1 MAGNSA
7 APGSNPTAPWPLL
20 SSSMPREMM
29 GRMHSFST
37 VAAHH
42 RQRPRS
48 PVSIT
53 LQPHAHI
60 AVCGERSHRPA
71 FLPFHVALKP
81 PYYPRFIFRYR
92 QLHLPRRL
100 VAACGRRFPR
110 RAHVFFDMA
119 VLSLMNETTDE
130 PTDHPRT
137 VWTILPRPEVT
148 CLLHH
153 PNPNPNLLPAVRLS
167 PQLLN
172 PPPFATRR
180 DAGLWQLRHRP
191 HHGSHRKRTLCSI
204 RLWDTVEKKPRHGF
218 AEPNRWGLFPST
230 PLSLVDCPFS
240 PRVLALLPIGSNVT
254 RLAKRVL
261 KMATADGRSSVPP
274 SKPIV
279 SRIPSVS
286 DLSGGHR
293 RG

>member
-7 APGSNPTAPWPLL
+7 APGSNPAAPWPLL

-42 RQRPRS
+42 CQRPRS

-60 AVCGERSHRPA
+60 AVCGDHRPA
-71 FLPFHVALKP
+71 FLSFHVAIKP
-81 PYYPRFIFRYR
+81 PYPRFIFRYR

-100 VAACGRRFPR
+100 MAACGTRFPR

-119 VLSLMNETTDE
+119 VLSPMNETADE

-153 PNPNPNLLPAVRLS
+153 PNPNPNLLPAVRSSL
-167 PQLLN
+167 QLLN

-218 AEPNRWGLFPST
+218 AEPNRWGFV
-230 PLSLVDCPFS
+230 SLHPPQS
-240 PRVLALLPIGSNVT
+240 RRLPVLPTSSSSAT
-254 RLAKRVL
+254 HRL
-261 KMATADGRSSVPP
+261 
-274 SKPIV
+274 
-279 SRIPSVS
+279 
-286 DLSGGHR
+286 
-293 RG
+293 